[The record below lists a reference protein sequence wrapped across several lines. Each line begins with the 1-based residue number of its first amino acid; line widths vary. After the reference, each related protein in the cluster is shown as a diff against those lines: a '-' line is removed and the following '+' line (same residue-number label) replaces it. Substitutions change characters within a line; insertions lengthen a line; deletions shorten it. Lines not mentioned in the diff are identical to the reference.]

1 MEMPNLPITAVGS
14 RRNEDI
20 ALDLLKFVAAYTDFG
35 KGGAG
40 GGVGFQN
47 PSASKS
53 QDQVDKLLELYSRCL
68 HTVEGK
74 K

>member
-1 MEMPNLPITAVGS
+1 MEIPQLPNAVVGS

-35 KGGAG
+35 KGT
-40 GGVGFQN
+40 GVGFQQ
-47 PSASKS
+47 PGSGKTS
-53 QDQVDKLLELYSRCL
+53 DQVEKLLELYSRCL
-68 HTVEGK
+68 HAVEGK

>member
-1 MEMPNLPITAVGS
+1 METPLLPNAVVGS

-35 KGGAG
+35 KGAA
-40 GGVGFQN
+40 GVGFQT
-47 PSASKS
+47 PGSGKAS
-53 QDQVDKLLELYSRCL
+53 DQVDKLLELYGRCL
-68 HTVEGK
+68 KAVEGK